1 MFISPVKGANIV
13 IIRFSSNKKSEFFEC
28 KRFTGIGLLYATD
41 DFALNFEKAGAG
53 LIKKKADFLPGNL
66 LFFIIFCPNI

>member
-53 LIKKKADFLPGNL
+53 
-66 LFFIIFCPNI
+66 